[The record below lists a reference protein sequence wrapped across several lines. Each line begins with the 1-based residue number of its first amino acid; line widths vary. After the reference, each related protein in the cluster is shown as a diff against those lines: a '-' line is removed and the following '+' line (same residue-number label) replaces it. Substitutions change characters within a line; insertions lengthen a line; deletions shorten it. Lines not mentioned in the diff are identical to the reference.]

1 MFHVQV
7 LETQYQNLYSGLYL
21 ANHGTPQD
29 AALSAVRSGPV
40 PGLKVV
46 QAMSLQNGNLAVV
59 SPPPQIMSKD
69 NFLKTVPK
77 GKYICCI
84 TKLQD
89 LSSKKMV
96 IEGEM
101 ELSHEIPAA
110 IKQGNDESE
119 A

>member
-1 MFHVQV
+1 MFHIQV
-7 LETQYQNLYSGLYL
+7 LESQYQNLYSGLYL

-29 AALSAVRSGPV
+29 AALAAVRKGPV
-40 PGLKVV
+40 PELKVV
-46 QAMSLQNGNLAVV
+46 QAMSLQNGNAAVV
-59 SPPPQIMSKD
+59 SPPPQILCKD
-69 NFLKTVPK
+69 NFVKPIPK

-89 LSSKKMV
+89 LSSKNMV

-101 ELSHEIPAA
+101 ELKHDVTAA
-110 IKQGNDESE
+110 IRQGNDENE